1 MPSPDDYRRS
11 AGFRRNISPTRAI
24 AAGKPTLSGPIVA
37 YSGYDLADPALL
49 EMMRG
54 SGGRTG
60 VAGVAVNE
68 KLALRNSTF
77 FRAVSLIAGSI
88 GMLPLHLMRRKA
100 DGTIEKARDHPLSK
114 VLHRKPNDFQTASQF
129 KSYMQMCALMDG
141 NAYALIVR
149 SRGAVRQLIPLP
161 RRRVKPQLS
170 ANFDL
175 SFRYERESGGPV
187 TLAKEDVFHFRGP
200 LSIDGI
206 NGVSLLDVAAD
217 TLGVSYRAM
226 QAAGRIL
233 EKGTMTRGAL
243 ETDQTL
249 GDEAI
254 KNLRESLR
262 SDFSGADADE
272 DYLILEE
279 GLKAKVLSGT
289 AKDNQFAEI
298 RKQEAEEVSRFTGA
312 PRPLLMFDETSWGS
326 GIQQLGLFFV
336 TYCLLQWFVIWEEAV
351 WFCLL
356 TPAEQESLYAK
367 YNDGAL
373 LRGSLKEQA
382 EFLKAALG
390 PNAAFL
396 TPNEAR
402 EYMDKNPHPDGEGL
416 PRQGTTA
423 AAVAQENADD
433 A

>member
-1 MPSPDDYRRS
+1 MASPDDYRR
-11 AGFRRNISPTRAI
+11 
-24 AAGKPTLSGPIVA
+24 AAGGRRSYAPARTAASANLSGPIVA
-37 YSGYDLADPALL
+37 YDGYDLSDPRLL

-77 FRAVSLIAGSI
+77 YRALSLISGSM
-88 GMLPLHLMRRKA
+88 GMLPLHLMRRTK
-100 DGTIEKARDHPLSK
+100 DGLIEKARDHPLFK
-114 VLHRKPNDFQTASQF
+114 VLHRRPNDFQTASQF
-129 KSYMQMCALMDG
+129 KSYMQTCALLDG

-161 RRRVKPQLS
+161 RRRVRPVLS
-170 ANFDL
+170 ETFDL
-175 SFRYERESGGPV
+175 SFRYEREKGGPV

-200 LSIDGI
+200 ISLDGI
-206 NGVSLLDVAAD
+206 TGVSLLDIAAD
-217 TLGVSYRAM
+217 TLGLAHRAV
-226 QAAGRIL
+226 QTVGRVL
-233 EKGTMTRGAL
+233 DKGTMARGAL
-243 ETDQTL
+243 ETDQSL

-254 KNLRESLR
+254 KNLRDSLR
-262 SDFSGADADE
+262 NNFSGADADE

-279 GLKAKVLSGT
+279 GLKVKVLSGT
-289 AKDNQFAEI
+289 AKDNMLVEL

-312 PRPLLMFDETSWGS
+312 PRPLLMFDETSWGT
-326 GIQQLGLFFV
+326 GINQLGLFFV

-351 WFCLL
+351 WLCLL
-356 TPAEQESLYAK
+356 TPAEQDTMYAK

-402 EYMDKNPHPDGEGL
+402 EYMDRNPIPGGEDL
-416 PRQGTTA
+416 PRAGTTA
-423 AAVAQENADD
+423 ANIAKEEKDD
-433 A
+433 AA

>member
-1 MPSPDDYRRS
+1 MASPTDYIRAAGGRRS
-11 AGFRRNISPTRAI
+11 QARRP
-24 AAGKPTLSGPIVA
+24 AAAAALSGPIVA
-37 YSGYDLADPALL
+37 YQGFNLSDPALL

-60 VAGVAVNE
+60 VAGIAVNE
-68 KLALRNSTF
+68 RMALRNSTF
-77 FRAVSLIAGSI
+77 FRAVSLICGSI
-88 GMLPLHLMRRKA
+88 GMLPLHLMQRQS
-100 DGTIEKARDHPLSK
+100 DGTIGKAREHPLFR

-129 KSYMQMCALMDG
+129 KSHMQLCALLDG

-170 ANFDL
+170 TTFDL
-175 SFRYERESGGPV
+175 TFRYDREKGGPV

-200 LSIDGI
+200 ISLDGL
-206 NGVSLLDVAAD
+206 NGVSLLDIAAD
-217 TLGVSYRAM
+217 TLGVSYRAV
-226 QAAGRIL
+226 QAAGRVL
-233 EKGTMTRGAL
+233 DKGTMARGAL

-254 KNLRESLR
+254 KNLRDSLR
-262 SDFSGADADE
+262 DDFAGTDADE
-272 DYLILEE
+272 DFLILEE

-289 AKDNQFAEI
+289 AKDNMLVEI

-356 TPAEQESLYAK
+356 TPTEQESFYAK

-390 PNAAFL
+390 PNSAFL

-402 EYMDKNPHPDGEGL
+402 EYMDRNPIAGGEDL
-416 PRQGTTA
+416 PRAGTTA
-423 AAVAQENADD
+423 ATIAKENDD
-433 A
+433 EA